1 MVSLFSVLI
10 LVSSLA
16 LIISVTMQEGS
27 SEGLGTIGGESSSL
41 FGQTRGSSREDILR
55 RITAISAV
63 VFLISNLVL
72 SAVK

>member
-1 MVSLFSVLI
+1 MSGLFTFLV
-10 LVSSLA
+10 LVSSLG

-41 FGQTRGSSREDILR
+41 FGKTRGSSKEDILK

-72 SAVK
+72 SAL